1 MLSVMSQSSSKWRSF
16 LKNKKSCRDFSGSP
30 VGKNPPSTAEDAGSL
45 PGQGTEISLAAG
57 QLSLRAAIREN
68 LCTATKTSAAKDKI
82 NKCKTIKIMQQ

>member
-16 LKNKKSCRDFSGSP
+16 LKNKKSFRDFSGSL
-30 VGKNPPSTAEDAGSL
+30 VVKNPEDAGSL
-45 PGQGTEISLAAG
+45 PSQGTEISHAAG